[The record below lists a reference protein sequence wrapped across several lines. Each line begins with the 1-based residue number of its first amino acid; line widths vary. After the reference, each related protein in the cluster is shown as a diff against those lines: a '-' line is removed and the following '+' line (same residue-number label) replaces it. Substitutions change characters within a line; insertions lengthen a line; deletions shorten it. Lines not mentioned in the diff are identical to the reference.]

1 MRGGLLPSTT
11 STLIQPPNRRK
22 VFSLQRMGETRKP
35 RRRGRV
41 QPMSLLKYA
50 ILKNAKENRI
60 PAPYPQ
66 EVYQMLTR
74 PRKISRR
81 ENLLKYHLRAE
92 KRGFSYTYQL
102 NNSYQPSKK
111 IAKVEVGH

>member
-1 MRGGLLPSTT
+1 MGGFQKT
-11 STLIQPPNRRK
+11 RRH
-22 VFSLQRMGETRKP
+22 
-35 RRRGRV
+35 GRL

-60 PAPYPQ
+60 SAPYPR
-66 EVYQMLTR
+66 EVYQMLSK

-92 KRGFSYTYQL
+92 KRGYSYTYQL
-102 NNSYQPSKK
+102 NDSRQPNKK
-111 IAKVEVGH
+111 VAKVAATH